1 MTDVQAYHVIEKVL
15 ALSHF
20 AGVGPRLF
28 DSLLTRFGTLDAIL
42 QASPDEIKHIDG
54 ITNEQAATIAKA
66 TTHLTEAA
74 SLHKKL
80 SEREINIVTRFETTY
95 PSLVFE
101 LNDPP
106 PLLYVRGSLPANN
119 KKSVTLIGTRKATNE
134 GIELTVKLAQ
144 AFAKAEVQ
152 VISSLYSGIDA
163 AAHLGC
169 KAADS
174 RSFAILD
181 TGFDYIETTE
191 QMPLAID
198 IVQTGGIISE
208 YAPSQAYTSS
218 HRSSTNR
225 LLVGFSNAV
234 VVTELYQ
241 NSERIL
247 DLLSFC
253 RDIGKL
259 AFLMVEPKHGAL
271 SETKTLDIIS
281 DYGVIPIVG
290 LEHVNDIINALV

>member
-1 MTDVQAYHVIEKVL
+1 MTDLQTYHDIEKVL

-20 AGVGPRLF
+20 AGAGPRLF
-28 DSLLTRFGTLDAIL
+28 DSLLTKFGTLDAIL
-42 QASPDEIKHIDG
+42 RATPQEIKQIDG
-54 ITNEQAATIAKA
+54 ITGEQAESIAKA
-66 TTHLTEAA
+66 STHLTDAA
-74 SLHKKL
+74 TLHKKL
-80 SEREINIVTRFETTY
+80 SEREIDIVTRLETAY
-95 PSLVFE
+95 PTLAFE

-106 PLLYVRGSLPANN
+106 PLLYVRGALPENS
-119 KKSVTLIGTRKATNE
+119 KKSVTLVGTRKATNE

-144 AFAKAEVQ
+144 EFVKADVQ

-169 KAADS
+169 KAVDS

-208 YAPSQAYTSS
+208 YAPSQAYLDS
-218 HRSSTNR
+218 HRSATNR
-225 LLVGFSNAV
+225 LLVGVSNAV

-241 NSERIL
+241 NSERII

-259 AFLMVEPKHGAL
+259 AFLMVEPKYGAL
-271 SETKTLDIIS
+271 SDKKTLDIIT

-290 LEHVNDIINALV
+290 FDHVQDIINALV